1 MSARIESILAVVC
14 LAALGIAPDS
24 SATDDGRA
32 AADAGGDPEA
42 AQYNETDLEFSKRMT
57 RQVERLQTQI
67 EQLEETLERNRF
79 QMQDRSARTPSP
91 SSQDEFL
98 RQSRSGARSGSVGD
112 DYGRFKRRLSSLH
125 KKAEK
130 ERKRLQAPQ
139 GSQSRMQELDR
150 ESIEKNVKK
159 VENGLADLQRD
170 LYRR

>member
-1 MSARIESILAVVC
+1 MTARIETALVVVC
-14 LAALGIAPDS
+14 LATLGVASEQS
-24 SATDDGRA
+24 SADDAKVEASTAGDA
-32 AADAGGDPEA
+32 AA
-42 AQYNETDLEFSKRMT
+42 AQHNETDLEFSKRMT
-57 RQVERLQTQI
+57 RRVEQLQLQI
-67 EQLEETLERNRF
+67 GQLEETLERNRF

-91 SSQDEFL
+91 SSQDDFL
-98 RQSRSGARSGSVGD
+98 RESRSGARSGTVGD

-139 GSQSRMQELDR
+139 GSQSKAQKLDR

-159 VENGLADLQRD
+159 VQRGVEDLQRD